1 MKHYF
6 TLLMSLLISSLA
18 LAQPVNDNPVGALNL
33 PISTSPATCPATIYS
48 NVGATAT
55 PDALVGSG
63 SVSPTCYQQPPAF
76 TFTVTRDVWFK
87 FTAPASGNTDYD
99 ISFKKTPGS
108 TITQLAISVYR
119 GDLPANGGTLDQVA
133 CEIGAS
139 QTTSE
144 VIATVT
150 SPIIQNGQTY
160 YIRVDGVGGVGIGSG
175 GDFTLCIRPANPIY
189 YMGRSPF
196 SSTLASGTL
205 YDSGGPLISPAQPGN
220 YGTTDDHVFRI
231 NRSGAGCMELLID
244 SVNINGTGVLR
255 IIDEIT
261 GDTIDNIR
269 GNASGPTS
277 MRIQVAS
284 SQIRIEFKGNG
295 VLGTGF
301 KLTWLALPTCTFPP
315 PTTCGAPQVVTL
327 PYAGVNE
334 TTCTDELRGV
344 VAGPCGAATT
354 WQGRDRIIS
363 FTSTGAQ
370 CIKVAVGGYN
380 LGGMGVGLFKGCP
393 AAGSG
398 SSCVATGAANGT
410 GDTVFIRNA
419 RLELPGTYYI
429 VLSRLN
435 GCTKYNINIDTISC
449 LNVLPG
455 AGSCETALSL
465 NDCSNTVPSDVRL
478 GLASGVPPTPNLTF
492 PNLQMGCFLGY
503 NATPG
508 NYKMVYFKFRAGAN
522 GKFAFRVRPNV
533 APIGKDIDFNV
544 WGPINNEADICT
556 HIGTVAPVRSSWAGA
571 TTFTNTYGTGLSD
584 TLFPAGGGAPIL
596 IGDTADCA
604 APSPVIPGTVSGNDG
619 IVRSLDV
626 IAGKYYMVFLNDF
639 SGTINTESGV
649 NLNFNGTSDNVL
661 APFSDPAA
669 SLTVIPADTIA
680 CPGSTMQFRASGGV
694 RYTWSPPNTLDTAV
708 IATPRAT
715 FAVQDTTYSY
725 QVQIQ
730 GTCRQVSRS
739 VNVQIFGLRKPADE
753 TVCRGQRLRWNVGQ
767 NYARAGVSY
776 GWSAST
782 GAAGMAQLNTTNPT
796 AVQFTALTS
805 GTHTYTVQ
813 LITPVCTLSQTFTI
827 IVTTGIAPSYQ
838 IVNNKNICSGTP
850 TAIGPTNVTSGT
862 AFNWTAQND
871 PFTSALQNPS
881 VNPPLTL
888 QNPSV
893 NPPLTLRY
901 YVLMTNASCMSGVR
915 DSVDVTVY
923 RQANLVIPV
932 DSFSLCAGDS
942 VRLGTTPRQTGVS
955 FRWTPAL
962 NLPNGKD
969 TLPSPTLVA
978 AVGLNSYILTAKT
991 ADTVC
996 TINKTVKVY
1005 GRDYKVG
1012 LPDTIQFC
1020 TSTDTL
1026 RIRANPHVPDTTK
1039 LAWSWRKIGS
1049 PVVLRDTQISL
1060 LHQPRFATQYIAT
1073 LNLHGCRKADTAL
1086 VLVDSLPY
1094 YTTIVRDTLKDSYC
1108 QGTILILKTVPAYDP
1123 IFFPRLISRW
1133 SPGRNQLT
1141 DSTLFQLV
1149 IVTDTPSLWYY
1160 RTLRNGGCIRKDS
1173 VRVDV
1178 NPVPDMKIT
1187 GVNPICLG
1195 ESLNLTASLNK
1206 PFPPVDTYEWSG
1218 TGTNNPTI
1226 GANFTYTP
1234 TAAGT
1239 YKYQLKGKVSSGCN
1253 GLLDY
1258 TVVVKPLPAL
1268 SKPIIPA
1275 ICPGESFLL
1284 NTAAFPGATY
1294 SWTGSGGFT
1303 STLAQPSVIPA
1314 VDNATYI
1321 ANMDLLGCKK
1331 TDSVKVT
1338 VARATLTVSGEV
1350 SICQNTT
1357 TTLTATGTTTVTPSS
1372 YTWTPSGSLTGANT
1386 ATPIAAPTDTTTYSV
1401 IYRYGPN
1408 CTLPAKTVKINV
1420 IPSFNV
1426 IISPPQDTFNSKI
1439 IDEGDTLTFRSTVTG
1454 NAPGATYSWTE
1465 NGKEVSTATNIIAK
1479 LNAPNNEFVNG
1490 QDGPGYKLV
1499 ESKVKA
1505 GVMTYK
1511 LTVKSTNGC
1520 SADKQVNVRLRHP
1533 RFAYPNAFT
1542 PNSDTVNA
1550 GFRLIFSGV
1559 EFFNPMDQYPRLYK
1573 GLVKVLSVTVYSRV
1587 GMKVYEETSLPVL
1600 NPTRPSDYK
1609 GWNGNLNNDAAKELP
1624 SDSYVYI
1631 IKVLM
1636 PDGTTKV
1643 ISDEIVLV
1651 R

>member
-18 LAQPVNDNPVGALNL
+18 LAQPVNDNPAGAINL
-33 PISTSPATCPATIYS
+33 PISTSPATCPTTIYS

-55 PDALVGSG
+55 PPALVGSG
-63 SVSPTCYQQPPAF
+63 TPTCYQQPPGI

-87 FTAPASGNTDYD
+87 FTTPATGNTDYD
-99 ISFKKTPGS
+99 ISLKKTPGS
-108 TITQLAISVYR
+108 TITQLALSVYR
-119 GDLPANGGTLDQVA
+119 DDLPPVGVLDQIA
-133 CEIGAS
+133 CEIGS
-139 QTTSE
+139 VLGTPE

-150 SPIIQNGQTY
+150 SPIIENNKTY
-160 YIRVDGVGGVGIGSG
+160 YIRVDGVGGIGLGSG
-175 GDFTLCIRPANPIY
+175 GDFNICIRPANPIY

-196 SSTLASGTL
+196 ASSLPSGTL

-231 NRSGAGCMELLID
+231 NRASAGCMEIVID
-244 SVNINGTGVLR
+244 SMNINGTGVLR

-284 SQIRIEFKGNG
+284 SQIRIEFKAAG

-315 PTTCGAPQVVTL
+315 PTSCGAPQMVTL
-327 PYAGVNE
+327 PYVGVNE

-344 VAGPCGAATT
+344 VSGPCGAATT
-354 WQGRDRIIS
+354 WQGRDRIIA
-363 FTSTGAQ
+363 FTSSGAQ
-370 CIKVAVGGYN
+370 CIKVSVGGYN

-393 AAGSG
+393 ASGSG
-398 SSCVATGAANGT
+398 SSCVATGAANGA
-410 GDTVFIRNA
+410 GDTVFIQNA

-465 NDCSNTVPSDVRL
+465 NDCSNTVPADVRL
-478 GLASGVPPTPNLTF
+478 GLANGVPPTPNLTF
-492 PNLQMGCFLGY
+492 PSLQMGCFLGY
-503 NATPG
+503 GSPPP
-508 NYKMVYFKFRAGAN
+508 YKMVYFKFRAGAN
-522 GKFAFRVRPNV
+522 GKFAFRVRPNL
-533 APIGKDIDFNV
+533 APTGKDIDFNV
-544 WGPINNEADICT
+544 WGPINTEADICN
-556 HIGTVAPVRSSWAGA
+556 HIATVAPVRSSWAGA
-571 TTFTNTYGTGLSD
+571 TTITNTYGTGLSD
-584 TLFPAGGGAPIL
+584 TLFPAGGGAPII
-596 IGDTADCA
+596 IGDTADCT
-604 APSPVIPGTVSGNDG
+604 APVPVPPGTTVGNDG
-619 IVRSLDV
+619 VVRALDV

-639 SGTINTESGV
+639 QGNINAQEGI
-649 NLNFNGTSDNVL
+649 NLNFNGTSNNVL
-661 APFSDPAA
+661 APFSDPASA
-669 SLTVIPADTIA
+669 LTVIPADTIA

-715 FAVQDTTYSY
+715 FATQDTTYSY

-753 TVCRGQRLRWNVGQ
+753 TVCLGQRLRWNVGQ
-767 NYARAGVSY
+767 NYSRAGVSY
-776 GWSAST
+776 VWSAST
-782 GAAGMAQLNTTNPT
+782 GATGMAQLNTTNPT

-805 GTHTYTVQ
+805 GVHTYTVQ

-827 IVTTGIAPSYQ
+827 TVTTGIAPSYA
-838 IVNNKNICSGTP
+838 IVNNRNICSGTP
-850 TAIGPTNVTSGT
+850 VAIGPTNVTSGT
-862 AFNWTAQND
+862 AFSWMAQND
-871 PFTSALQNPS
+871 PFTSS
-881 VNPPLTL
+881 L

-901 YVLMTNASCMSGVR
+901 YVLMTNASCLSGVR

-923 RQANLVIPV
+923 RQANLVIPT

-942 VRLGTTPRQTGVS
+942 VRLGTTPRQSGVT

-969 TLPSPTLVA
+969 TLPSPFVVA
-978 AVGLNSYILTAKT
+978 VAGLNSYILTAKT

-996 TINKTVKVY
+996 TIQKTVKVY
-1005 GRDYKVG
+1005 GRDYKLG

-1020 TSTDTL
+1020 SSTDTL
-1026 RIRANPHVPDTTK
+1026 RLRANPHVPDTAK
-1039 LAWSWRKIGS
+1039 LAWSWRRIGS
-1049 PVVLRDTQISL
+1049 PVVSRDTQVSL

-1123 IFFPRLISRW
+1123 IFFPRLTSRW

-1160 RTLRNGGCIRKDS
+1160 RTIRNGGCVRKDS
-1173 VRVDV
+1173 VRVNV
-1178 NPVPDMKIT
+1178 EPVPDMKIT
-1187 GVNPICLG
+1187 GLNPICLG
-1195 ESLNLTASLNK
+1195 ETLNLTASLNK
-1206 PFPPVDTYEWSG
+1206 PIPPVESYEWRG
-1218 TGTNNPTI
+1218 QGTNDPTI
-1226 GANFTYTP
+1226 GATFTYTP

-1268 SKPIIPA
+1268 AKPLIST
-1275 ICPGESFLL
+1275 ICPTESFVL
-1284 NTAAFPGATY
+1284 NTAAMAGVTY

-1303 STLAQPSVIPA
+1303 STLAQPSVVPA
-1314 VDNATYI
+1314 ADNATYI
-1321 ANMDLLGCKK
+1321 ANMDLNGCKK

-1338 VARATLTVSGEV
+1338 VARATLTVSPEV
-1350 SICQNTT
+1350 SICQNTS
-1357 TTLTATGTTTVTPSS
+1357 TTLTATGTTTVPPMSFS
-1372 YTWTPSGSLTGANT
+1372 WTPAGTLTGANT
-1386 ATPIAAPTDTTTYSV
+1386 ATPIATPTDTTTYSV

-1408 CTLPAKTVKINV
+1408 CTLAAKTVKVNV
-1420 IPSFNV
+1420 IPNFTV
-1426 IISPPQDTFNSKI
+1426 KITPPQDSFNLKLM
-1439 IDEGDTLTFRSTVTG
+1439 DEGTPLTLSSTVTG
-1454 NAPGATYSWTE
+1454 NAPGAAYSWAE
-1465 NGKEVSTATNIIAK
+1465 NGKDMATTTSISPK
-1479 LNAPNNEFVNG
+1479 LNAPNNEFVEG
-1490 QDGPGYKLV
+1490 RDGKGYKV
-1499 ESKVKA
+1499 IESRVKS

-1520 SADKQVNVRLRHP
+1520 SISKEVVIRLRHP
-1533 RFAYPNAFT
+1533 RFGYPNAFT

-1550 GFRLIFSGV
+1550 GFRLIFSGTD
-1559 EFFNPMDQYPRLYK
+1559 FFNPMEQNPRLYK
-1573 GLVKVLSVTVYSRV
+1573 GNVQVVSMTVYSRV
-1587 GMKVYEETSLPVL
+1587 GMKVYDETNLTTL
-1600 NPTRPSDYK
+1600 NAANYA
-1609 GWNGNLNNDAAKELP
+1609 GWNGNLNNEASKELP

>member
-18 LAQPVNDNPVGALNL
+18 LAQPPDNDNPGRAINL
-33 PISTSPATCPATIYS
+33 PISTSPATCPTTIYS

-63 SVSPTCYQQPPAF
+63 FTSPSCYQQAAVGF
-76 TFTVTRDVWFK
+76 NFTVTRDVWFK
-87 FTAPASGNTDYD
+87 FTAPLTGSTDFD
-99 ISFKKTPGS
+99 ISLKKTPGS
-108 TITQLAISVYR
+108 TITQLALSVYR
-119 GDLPANGGTLDQVA
+119 GDLPPGNLDQIA
-133 CEIGAS
+133 CEIGATLG
-139 QTTSE
+139 TTE

-150 SPIIQNGQTY
+150 SPIIQNGGTY

-175 GDFTLCIRPANPIY
+175 GDFTVCVRTANPIY

-196 SSTLASGTL
+196 SSSLASGTL

-220 YGTTDDHVFRI
+220 YATTDDHVFRI
-231 NRSGAGCMELLID
+231 NRAGAGCMEILID
-244 SVNINGTGVLR
+244 SLNINGTGVLR

-284 SQIRIEFKGNG
+284 SQIRIEFKANG

-315 PTTCGAPQVVTL
+315 PTSCGAPQMVTL
-327 PYAGVNE
+327 PYVGVNQ

-363 FTSTGAQ
+363 FTSSGAQ
-370 CIKVAVGGYN
+370 CIKVSVGGYN

-398 SSCVATGAANGT
+398 SSCVATGAANGA
-410 GDTVFIRNA
+410 GDTVYIQNA

-435 GCTKYNINIDTISC
+435 GCTKFNINIDTISC

-465 NDCSNTVPSDVRL
+465 NDCSNTVPADVRL
-478 GLASGVPPTPNLTF
+478 GLASGVPPTPNLAF

-533 APIGKDIDFNV
+533 APAGKDIDFNV
-544 WGPINNEADICT
+544 WGPINSEADICT
-556 HIGTVAPVRSSWAGA
+556 HIGTVAPVRSSWAPA
-571 TTFTNTYGTGLSD
+571 TAITNTYGTGLSD

-619 IVRSLDV
+619 VVRSLDV

-639 SGTINTESGV
+639 SGTINTEAGV

-661 APFSDPAA
+661 APFSDPASA
-669 SLTVIPADTIA
+669 LTVMPSDTIA
-680 CPGSTMQFRASGGV
+680 CPGSTMQFRARGGV

-708 IATPRAT
+708 IAAPRAT

-739 VNVQIFGLRKPADE
+739 VNVQIFGLRKPNDE
-753 TVCRGQRLRWNVGQ
+753 TVCINQRLQWNVGQ
-767 NYARAGVSY
+767 RYSRAGVSY
-776 GWSAST
+776 AWSAST
-782 GAAGMAQLNTTNPT
+782 NAAGMAQLDVTNPS
-796 AVQFTALTS
+796 AVKFTGITP
-805 GTHTYTVQ
+805 GTHVYTVQ

-827 IVTTGIAPSYQ
+827 TVTNGLAPAYTLAES
-838 IVNNKNICSGTP
+838 VKNICIGTN
-850 TAIGPTNVTSGT
+850 ALIGPTGVTPVGT
-862 AFNWTAQND
+862 TFNWTAQSD
-871 PFTSALQNPS
+871 PYTSIQQNPTVS
-881 VNPPLTL
+881 PPV
-888 QNPSV
+888 S
-893 NPPLTLRY
+893 LRY
-901 YVLMTNASCMSGVR
+901 YVLMTSVSCPAGIR
-915 DSVDVTVY
+915 DSVDVNVY
-923 RQANLVIPV
+923 RPAATVIP
-932 DSFSLCAGDS
+932 STALSLCENDS
-942 VRLGTTPRQTGVS
+942 VRLGATPLQTGAR
-955 FRWTPAL
+955 FRWTPAIGL
-962 NLPNGKD
+962 ANGKD
-969 TLPSPTLVA
+969 TLPSPMVVA
-978 AVGLNSYILTAKT
+978 QNGLQRYTLTATTGGGVCSVTKT
-991 ADTVC
+991 IDVT
-996 TINKTVKVY
+996 
-1005 GRDYKVG
+1005 GRNYKVV
-1012 LPDTIQFC
+1012 LPDTILFC
-1020 TSTDTL
+1020 ASNDTL
-1026 RIRANPHVPDTTK
+1026 RIRANPHVPDSFK
-1039 LAWSWRKIGS
+1039 LAWSWRRIGS
-1049 PVVLRDTQISL
+1049 PVVSRDTQLSL
-1060 LHQPRFATQYIAT
+1060 LHRPRFATQYIAT
-1073 LNLHGCRKADTAL
+1073 LDTNGCRRSDTTL
-1086 VLVDSLPY
+1086 VLVDSLPFL
-1094 YTTIVRDTLKDSYC
+1094 TTITRDSLKPSYC
-1108 QGTILILKTVPAYDP
+1108 EGEIIILKTVPAYDP
-1123 IFFPRLISRW
+1123 IFFPRLTSLWQPNRHM
-1133 SPGRNQLT
+1133 LT

-1149 IVTDTPSLWYY
+1149 IVADTPSVTYY
-1160 RTLRNGGCIRKDS
+1160 RTVRNGGCVRKDS
-1173 VRVDV
+1173 TRVDV
-1178 NPVPDMKIT
+1178 NPVPELKIT
-1187 GVNPICLG
+1187 GLNPICIG
-1195 ESLNLTASLNK
+1195 DTIRLTASSPK
-1206 PFPPVDTYEWSG
+1206 PVPSLVTVWEWRGDG
-1218 TGTNNPTI
+1218 TSNPTI
-1226 GANFTYTP
+1226 GANFTYKPP
-1234 TAAGT
+1234 TAGA
-1239 YKYQLKGKVSSGCN
+1239 YKYNLQGKTTTGCN
-1253 GLLDY
+1253 AQMDY
-1258 TVVVKPLPAL
+1258 TVVVKPLPSL

-1275 ICPGESFLL
+1275 ICPGETFLL

-1303 STLAQPSVIPA
+1303 STLAQPSVVPA

-1338 VARATLTVSGEV
+1338 IARATLTVSPEV
-1350 SICQNTT
+1350 SICAGTT
-1357 TTLTATGTTTVTPSS
+1357 TTLTATGTTTVAPSIYS
-1372 YTWTPSGSLTGANT
+1372 WTPSGSLTGANT

-1408 CTLPAKTVKINV
+1408 CTLPAKTVKVNV
-1420 IPSFNV
+1420 IPNFTV
-1426 IISPPQDTFNSKI
+1426 KITPPQDSFTLKLVN
-1439 IDEGDTLTFRSTVTG
+1439 EGDAITWSSTVTG
-1454 NAPGATYSWTE
+1454 NAPGATYSWAE
-1465 NGKEVSTATNIIAK
+1465 NGKDIGTTTTITAK
-1479 LNAPNNEFVNG
+1479 LNAPDNEFING
-1490 QDGPGYKLV
+1490 QDGKGYKV
-1499 ESKVKA
+1499 IESKVKS
-1505 GVMTYK
+1505 GVMRYK

-1520 SADKQVNVRLRHP
+1520 SATKEVGIRLRHP
-1533 RFAYPNAFT
+1533 RFGYPNAFT
-1542 PNSDTVNA
+1542 PNNDTVNA
-1550 GFRLIFSGV
+1550 GFRLIFSGTD
-1559 EFFNPMDQYPRLYK
+1559 FFNPMEQNPRLYK
-1573 GLVKVLSVTVYSRV
+1573 GNVQVVSMQVYSRV
-1587 GMKVYEETSLPVL
+1587 GMKVYEETNLTTL
-1600 NPTRPSDYK
+1600 NAANYA
-1609 GWNGNLNNDAAKELP
+1609 GWNGNLNNEATKELP